1 MLEIDNAPVRQI
13 DHEACRPPTNELTQL
28 VIDNIDSALLVCDA
42 HGRMLHANRAA
53 QRELEAADVL
63 KTEDGIV
70 RCIGV
75 PRAELAA
82 TIMAAA
88 TQFRRRLLKLGAARP
103 LMVVVT
109 PLGSLSDGPA
119 PVLLMIGRRT
129 LCTPLGLELLAL
141 QHHLTWAEQRVL
153 RALVDGYAARTI
165 ANEHKVAVS
174 TVRTQIQSI
183 RNKFGVGNIDALLL
197 TAARIP
203 LVPSCH

>member
-1 MLEIDNAPVRQI
+1 MLDIDNTSVRQI
-13 DHEACRPPTNELTQL
+13 DPETWRPPTYELTQL

-63 KTEDGIV
+63 KAEDGLV
-70 RCIGV
+70 RCVGASQ
-75 PRAELAA
+75 AELSA
-82 TIMAAA
+82 TILAAA
-88 TQFRRRLLKLGAARP
+88 THFRRRLLRLGRSQP

-109 PLGSLSDGPA
+109 PLGSPSDGPA

-129 LCTPLGLELLAL
+129 LCTPLGLELLAM

-153 RALVDGYAARTI
+153 RALVGGHAARTI
-165 ANEHKVAVS
+165 ATEHKVAVS

-183 RNKFGVGNIDALLL
+183 RNKVGVCNIDALLL